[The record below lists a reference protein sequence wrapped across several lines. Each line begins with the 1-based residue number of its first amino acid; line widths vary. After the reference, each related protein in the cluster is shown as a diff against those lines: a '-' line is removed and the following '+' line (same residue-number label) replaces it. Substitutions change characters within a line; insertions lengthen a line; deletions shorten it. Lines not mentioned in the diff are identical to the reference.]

1 MPNTEIARNCDLP
14 VTWPGLAGGRPNRS
28 LFSGKSR
35 EPQSMLLGDRRHR
48 LARSTTRA
56 DAPERPQRHQTEP
69 IVSVRSPRAP
79 IRQPRENGFGQRS
92 AQRQSR
98 NEKAESRQEEAA
110 GAGAGLPACAR
121 QIEITGPIPDS
132 AATRPS
138 RPGPWRKSNMPTWRR
153 VRSGEFFHAKAKWYR
168 DMAGREVGEDKE
180 RMLATARD
188 FDARGRDRDARAA
201 AAVGLDKTV
210 QRRVARGG
218 CA

>member
-1 MPNTEIARNCDLP
+1 
-14 VTWPGLAGGRPNRS
+14 
-28 LFSGKSR
+28 
-35 EPQSMLLGDRRHR
+35 
-48 LARSTTRA
+48 
-56 DAPERPQRHQTEP
+56 
-69 IVSVRSPRAP
+69 
-79 IRQPRENGFGQRS
+79 
-92 AQRQSR
+92 
-98 NEKAESRQEEAA
+98 
-110 GAGAGLPACAR
+110 
-121 QIEITGPIPDS
+121 
-132 AATRPS
+132 
-138 RPGPWRKSNMPTWRR
+138 MPTWRR